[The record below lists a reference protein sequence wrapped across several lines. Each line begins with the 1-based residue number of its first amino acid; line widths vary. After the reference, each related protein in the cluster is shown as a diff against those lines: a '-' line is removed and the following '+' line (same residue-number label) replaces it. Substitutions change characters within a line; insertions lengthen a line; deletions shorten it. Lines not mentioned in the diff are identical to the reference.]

1 MKLQKTIKAKIIG
14 LTSLKENLLRQEYDN
29 WQLCLQGGK
38 SIDLYLATQQ
48 QADRFL
54 KKLGKEKKDREYPM
68 ILRNDVINLKETDNK
83 LAKVWLKIPIA
94 NFKGGVKVPLQLPY
108 NQEKLLKFKL
118 RESKLIWKSGH
129 WSVHITV
136 ETEVSTPNPTPN
148 VLAIDLGEKVI
159 ATSVKI
165 ADGQIREPRFMG
177 KNVRGIRRHYAW
189 LRKVL
194 GEGKHLD
201 TIKKVKDTERRKVN
215 AILHK
220 ISRDI
225 VDSAKKDKC
234 TIVLGSLKGIR
245 KSAKGKG
252 KRFNRIVANM
262 PYFKLTQMIEYKA
275 MWDGVPVVYIREWS
289 SKICHTC
296 NNIGKRPT
304 QGKFVCPIC
313 GEYNADLNCAVTHGK
328 RFSSYMLENGAVF
341 DTARNLEAQCAI

>member
-1 MKLQKTIKAKIIG
+1 M
-14 LTSLKENLLRQEYDN
+14 
-29 WQLCLQGGK
+29 
-38 SIDLYLATQQ
+38 Q
-48 QADRFL
+48 QADRLL
-54 KKLGKEKKDREYPM
+54 KKLGKNKKDKDYPI
-68 ILRNDVINLKETDNK
+68 ILRNDVINLRETDNK
-83 LAKVWLKIPIA
+83 LAKVWMKIPIA
-94 NFKGGVKVPLQLPY
+94 NFRGGVKVPLQLPY
-108 NQEKLLKFKL
+108 KQEELLKLKT

-136 ETEVSTPNPTPN
+136 EKEISAPNPTPN
-148 VLAIDLGEKVI
+148 VLAIDLGERVI

-165 ADGQIREPRFMG
+165 AGGQIREPKFMG
-177 KNVRGIRRHYAW
+177 RNVRGIRRHYAW

-194 GEGKHLD
+194 DEGTHLD
-201 TIKKVKDTERRKVN
+201 TIRKVKDTEKRKVN

-225 VDSAKKDKC
+225 VDSAKEGNC

-245 KSAKGKG
+245 KSAKNKG

-262 PYFKLTQMIEYKA
+262 PYYKLTQMIEYKA

-304 QGKFVCPIC
+304 QGKYICKSC
-313 GEYNADLNCAVTHGK
+313 GEYNADLNAAIKHGK
-328 RFSSYMLENGAVF
+328 RFSSYMLENGAAF
-341 DTARNLEAQCAI
+341 DTAQNSEVQCAI